1 MTILLDTHAL
11 LWWFAD
17 DARLSPSAREQI
29 RDARN
34 RVLVSS
40 ASGWEIATK
49 HRLGKL
55 DLTDWD
61 PTELPAR
68 LVEDRF
74 DVLDI
79 SIEHALHAGLLPGEH
94 RDPFD
99 RILIAQSRIE
109 SLPVVTRDP
118 VFRDYEVDVIW

>member
-11 LWWFAD
+11 LWWLAD
-17 DARLSPSAREQI
+17 DARLSAAARERI

-40 ASGWEIATK
+40 ASAWEIASK

-68 LVEDRF
+68 LARDRF
-74 DVLDI
+74 DVLEI
-79 SIEHALHAGLLPGEH
+79 SIEHALHAGLLSGAH
-94 RDPFD
+94 RNPFD

-109 SLPVVTRDP
+109 SVPVVTRDP

>member
-11 LWWFAD
+11 LWWLAD
-17 DARLSPSAREQI
+17 DARLSAAARERI

-40 ASGWEIATK
+40 ASAWEIATK

-61 PTELPAR
+61 PTELPTRLAR
-68 LVEDRF
+68 DRF

-79 SIEHALHAGLLPGEH
+79 SIDHALHAGLLSGAH

-109 SLPVVTRDP
+109 SVPIVTRDP
-118 VFRDYEVDVIW
+118 VFLDYEVDVIW